1 MDKWDSRFMKMAD
14 FIGSWSSCYQ
24 ENRQV
29 GAVIVRDKRIIT
41 TGYNG
46 APSGVKSC
54 KEKGECLRKKLN
66 IASGTRLE
74 SCYAVHAE
82 QNAIAQAAKLGESVD
97 GATIYVTHQPCTIC
111 TKMIINSGIKKVVY
125 RNGYPDEFS
134 KVLLEE
140 AGVALI
146 KFDDNLD

>member
-1 MDKWDSRFMKMAD
+1 MDKWDSRFMEMAD

-82 QNAIAQAAKLGESVD
+82 QNAIAQAAKLGVSVD

-111 TKMIINSGIKKVVY
+111 TKMIINSGIKKVIY

-134 KVLLEE
+134 KVLLDE

>member
-111 TKMIINSGIKKVVY
+111 TKMIINSGIKKIIY

-134 KVLLEE
+134 KVLLDE